1 MGGGGRGGIRG
12 NDRLRFLLVRRL
24 FALMALLSLAACSDS
39 DAVPQNL
46 ILISLDTLRADR
58 LGAYGYDRD
67 TSPALDVLAARGARF
82 ETVIA
87 ESNWT
92 LPSHVTLMSG
102 LPPQIH
108 GVVVPNQASSAEV
121 PLLAEVLHARG
132 FRTLGLTAGRFLS
145 RRYGFDRGFEEFD
158 DADLSIAKSLAIAR
172 KRLAE
177 FDAGDR
183 FFLFIHS
190 YDVHCPYD
198 PPKAYARRFETRP
211 KVDHVPTRGRCG
223 NPHFNRMALTPGQAR
238 YISDRYD
245 AGIRYVDDLI
255 AQFLADLDRRGQLDD
270 TLVAVVS
277 DHGEEFMEHGKVGHR
292 GTLYMQSLR
301 VPWLMAGPGVPEAV
315 VDEPVGLADVMPTL
329 LELLGVP
336 APPMRGESKRSLL
349 RGERASD
356 PERLVFSQNDWGLRL
371 YSAVV
376 GDRQVIV
383 DNIRGKVRIFDWR
396 ADPEEQV
403 DLVSEKGDA
412 ERNRAL
418 RLAARKEFQS
428 RKSDPGRLAPEQL
441 GDANAEQREQLEAIG
456 YIEP

>member
-1 MGGGGRGGIRG
+1 MPRGGGGGRGGIRG
-12 NDRLRFLLVRRL
+12 NDRLRFLLARRG
-24 FALMALLSLAACSDS
+24 FALAACSDG
-39 DAVPQNL
+39 DVVPRNL

-58 LGAYGYDRD
+58 VGAYGYDRD
-67 TSPALDVLAARGARF
+67 TSPALDALAARGARF

-87 ESNWT
+87 ESSWT

-108 GVVVPNQASSAEV
+108 GVVIPNQAPSAEV
-121 PLLAEVLHARG
+121 PLLAEVLRARG
-132 FRTLGLTAGRFLS
+132 FRTLGLTAGRFLN

-190 YDVHCPYD
+190 YDVHCPYH
-198 PPKAYARRFETRP
+198 PPKAYARRFDTRP
-211 KVDHVPTRGRCG
+211 KADHVPTQGRCG

-238 YISDRYD
+238 FLSDRYD
-245 AGIRYVDDLI
+245 AGIRCVDDLI
-255 AQFLADLDRRGQLDD
+255 AQFLEDLDRRGQLDD
-270 TLVAVVS
+270 TLVVVVS

-301 VPWLMAGPGVPEAV
+301 VPWLMAGPGVPEVV

-349 RGERASD
+349 RGERAPD
-356 PERLVFSQNDWGLRL
+356 LERLVFSQNDRGLRL

-403 DLVSEKGDA
+403 DRVRKEGEA
-412 ERNRAL
+412 ERNLAL
-418 RLAARKEFQS
+418 RHAARNEFLS
-428 RKSDPGRLAPEQL
+428 RESDPGRLAPEL
-441 GDANAEQREQLEAIG
+441 LSDANSEQREQFEAIG
-456 YIEP
+456 YIDP